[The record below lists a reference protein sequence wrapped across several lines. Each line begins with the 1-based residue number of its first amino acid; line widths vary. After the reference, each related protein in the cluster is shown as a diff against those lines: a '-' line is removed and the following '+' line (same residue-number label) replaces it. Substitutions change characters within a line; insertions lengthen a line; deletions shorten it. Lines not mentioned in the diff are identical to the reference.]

1 MNYKFFG
8 NSLDLFKYDILTYI
22 VNNKLKKL
30 EYVAMLTLP
39 EEKKNDPKYKLY
51 EVGSKNKK
59 LLNFID
65 QVNKEYLPV
74 ESIDLYFKENLKI
87 FSNTYFKDSN
97 NDYFSNDNREIY
109 FNSLQ
114 KEISNKENI
123 LLFLDPDVGLDL
135 GITRRVRS
143 NKQMYLFK
151 EEVHSLLNN
160 RKKEKCLAFF
170 QHLGNHRFKLDDRL
184 ERYKEEFGKYVLIIA
199 YERILASIIF
209 ILQDE
214 ISYNKIRKLL
224 EKYIENYKDIPH
236 SNKLKLL

>member
-22 VNNKLKKL
+22 VNNELKEL
-30 EYVAMLTLP
+30 EYTAMLTLP

-65 QVNKEYLPV
+65 QVNKESLPV

-97 NDYFSNDNREIY
+97 NDYFSNDNRETY
-109 FNSLQ
+109 FNYLQ

-151 EEVHSLLNN
+151 DEVHSLLNN
-160 RKKEKCLAFF
+160 RRKKYCLAFF
-170 QHLGNHRFKLDDRL
+170 QHLGNHRFKLEDRL
-184 ERYKEEFGKYVLIIA
+184 ERYKEEYGKYVLIIA